1 MKTLDEYIKMYKEY
15 DKNFYSKERDK
26 LETWMYSQIVKY
38 NNGDMS
44 IEEYNKMINVYDFVL
59 SVELFS

>member
-1 MKTLDEYIKMYKEY
+1 MYKEY